1 MVNKQRAMALF
12 VLAACLSSSARAQTA
27 STQERKEPVT
37 VSTLDA
43 IMQERIVLKAMA
55 DRAKERAELGRY
67 DDKPVPGSTLASAS
81 TLPQL
86 AWRRATASG
95 WLAKFVMNDGSSLI
109 AGVGEPLPGG
119 LTVAEINGEGVKL
132 KRGDELVELTAAT
145 TQARS
150 AAPAAGHINANP
162 AAFRP
167 QPVSPR

>member
-1 MVNKQRAMALF
+1 MVNKQWTACWLF
-12 VLAACLSSSARAQTA
+12 AYCLSGSAWAQA
-27 STQERKEPVT
+27 ISPQAVKVPVT

-43 IMQERIVLKAMA
+43 IMQERIVYKAMA

-67 DDKPVPGSTLASAS
+67 DDKPVPGSTLASAA

-95 WLAKFVMNDGSSLI
+95 WLAKFVLTDGSSLI

-145 TQARS
+145 TQARP
-150 AAPAAGHINANP
+150 AASAAGHINANP
-162 AAFRP
+162 ATFRP